1 MFTDYDVDHL
11 FGFLVTCNSAK
22 QTLMEPLST
31 SVFSPSEVFTISV
44 QMRIPHHINVHLY
57 RTHVKKKE
65 VKMKMKN

>member
-44 QMRIPHHINVHLY
+44 QMRIETQEHHLKSIENINRLAQV
-57 RTHVKKKE
+57 
-65 VKMKMKN
+65 